1 MRDML
6 ARHGTVAD
14 EPIRRLLVYLANG
27 GSCNFHRF
35 VAGFFFDRVGAVMTR
50 APLVGGDVTF
60 VDEVQHVPCLQANI
74 LHPLVTSDLIRHAAQ
89 RFRKFR
95 FQSVAL
101 VSRPE
106 ILKRVVK
113 GLLRPV

>member
-1 MRDML
+1 
-6 ARHGTVAD
+6 
-14 EPIRRLLVYLANG
+14 
-27 GSCNFHRF
+27 
-35 VAGFFFDRVGAVMTR
+35 MTR

-60 VDEVQHVPCLQANI
+60 VDEVQHVPRLQANI
-74 LHPLVTSDLIRHAAQ
+74 LHSLVTSDLIRHAAQ

-106 ILKRVVK
+106 ILERVVK
-113 GLLRPV
+113 GLLHLDHVRIIRIHQGQFLFVHEYTGGNRRRQVVALIHQFG